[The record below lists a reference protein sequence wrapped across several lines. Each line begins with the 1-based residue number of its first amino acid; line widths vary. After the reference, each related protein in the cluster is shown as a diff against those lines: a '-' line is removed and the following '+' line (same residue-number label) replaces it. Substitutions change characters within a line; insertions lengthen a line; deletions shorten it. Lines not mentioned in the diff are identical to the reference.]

1 MTRRQVRFSMLLS
14 ASCSASSELRSLKIS
29 NRESCQHRLAAYS
42 HTAGVQH
49 VSLGQLAVVDLGEA
63 KKSLCRCASLHRNRE
78 RRCEARIEFFALKPQ
93 FLV

>member
-63 KKSLCRCASLHRNRE
+63 RKVFAAARVCTGTARGDVRRGSSSLH
-78 RRCEARIEFFALKPQ
+78 
-93 FLV
+93 